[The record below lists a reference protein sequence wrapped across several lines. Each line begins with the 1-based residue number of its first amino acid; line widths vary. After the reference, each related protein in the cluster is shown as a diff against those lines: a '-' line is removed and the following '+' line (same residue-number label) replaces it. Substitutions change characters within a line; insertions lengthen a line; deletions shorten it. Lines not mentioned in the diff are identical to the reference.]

1 MRASAGHWLG
11 GLRDF
16 LARYAAVFRAA
27 WSARTEM
34 EPPARTADE
43 VAFLPAHLEL
53 VETPVSP
60 TARWTMRIVIA
71 MFCVALLWSVFGQLD
86 IVAVAQGKTV
96 AGSRTKLIQ
105 PSETAVVKRI
115 LVQDGQRVRKGDLLV
130 ELDATQAA
138 ADYAKAGEA
147 WAAARL
153 AELRFAAL
161 AAALQDGSPPALASD
176 AALAPESLAASQRL
190 VASQFDAYQAKR
202 RNLQAAIE
210 QREAELA
217 SARALIGP
225 LQDNAR
231 IATARAQDYGRLVK
245 DQYVGRHEYLQR
257 EQERIEADRDLAEQ
271 RNRVPQISAALEAA
285 RDELASLE
293 ADMRQQTLDGLRQA
307 QAEAAQYAPE
317 VTSTR
322 HRDALMQ
329 LRSPVD
335 GTVQQLAIHTIGGV
349 VTPAQ
354 PLLAVV
360 PGGDALEIEAT
371 VLNRD
376 IGFVRP
382 GQRATVK
389 IESFPYTRYG
399 YLEGEVLSVSHDAAQ
414 DEKLGL
420 VFPARVRLRKASL
433 EIDGALVSLT
443 PGMSLSVEIKT
454 GKRRV
459 IDYLLSPLQ
468 QHGGEAF
475 RER

>member
-1 MRASAGHWLG
+1 MKASASHWVGGMREFLG
-11 GLRDF
+11 
-16 LARYAAVFRAA
+16 RYTRIFQAA
-27 WSARTEM
+27 WAVRAEF

-71 MFCVALLWSVFGQLD
+71 LFCVALLWSVFGQLD

-147 WAAARL
+147 WTAARL

-161 AAALQDGSPPALASD
+161 VAALQEGSPPSLASD

-190 VASQFDAYQAKR
+190 AVSQFDAYQAKR

-210 QREAELA
+210 QRQAELA
-217 SARALIGP
+217 SARSLIGP
-225 LQDNAR
+225 LKESAR
-231 IATARAQDYGRLVK
+231 IATDRAQDYGRLVK
-245 DQYVGRHEYLQR
+245 EQYVGRHEYLQR
-257 EQERIEADRDLAEQ
+257 EQERIEAERDLTAQ
-271 RNRVPQISAALEAA
+271 RNQVPQFSAALEAA
-285 RDELASLE
+285 RDELASLD

-322 HRDALMQ
+322 HRDSLMQ

-335 GTVQQLAIHTIGGV
+335 GTVQQLAIHTVGGV

-360 PGGDALEIEAT
+360 PGGDALEVEAT

-376 IGFVRP
+376 IGFVRT

-399 YLEGEVLSVSHDAAQ
+399 YLEGEVLNVSHDAAQ

-420 VFPARVRLRKASL
+420 VFPARVRLRKATL

-468 QHGGEAF
+468 QHGDEAF